1 MMPQD
6 KKLMLEK
13 AVLNTNAQGILLSLE
28 ELKAL
33 LICVFSN
40 NITGRIES
48 NRLEGVPLSAW
59 KSVIEDVQKLSE
71 IRDKG
76 DLLQAF

>member
-13 AVLNTNAQGILLSLE
+13 AVLNTNTQGILLSLE

-40 NITGRIES
+40 NFTGRIES